1 MLPGEVGELVE
12 ETMATTTALTLVLK
26 SVERTVSVLKAQK
39 VVATEKLVKM
49 LTWLNTLVHAGAL
62 VGLEH

>member
-1 MLPGEVGELVE
+1 
-12 ETMATTTALTLVLK
+12 MATTTALTLVLK

>member
-1 MLPGEVGELVE
+1 
-12 ETMATTTALTLVLK
+12 MATTTALTLVSK
-26 SVERTVSVLKAQK
+26 SVELTVSVLKAQK

-49 LTWLNTLVHAGAL
+49 LTWLNTLAHAGAL